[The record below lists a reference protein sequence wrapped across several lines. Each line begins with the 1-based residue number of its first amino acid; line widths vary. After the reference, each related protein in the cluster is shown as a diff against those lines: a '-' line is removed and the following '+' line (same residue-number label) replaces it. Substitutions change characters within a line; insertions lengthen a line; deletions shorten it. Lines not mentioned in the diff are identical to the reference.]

1 MRIFQGNE
9 LIFKFMLINVST
21 GIAMGVMNFII
32 PVYALSLN
40 ATSTEIG
47 LIKGISGIGDLLI
60 VLPAGILVDYFGSN
74 KMYSISAIFGA
85 AIIMSVSF
93 ATDPGLLLFIMVFFG
108 MSRTLRITL
117 LNADFFKNMSIIGLQ
132 KGGWF
137 KGSMTI
143 GGSFIGPIIGG
154 IAAIAMGFTS
164 YFVFTSASLLV
175 PLMVILTRS
184 NHRDNSLVKLKN
196 SSLIDASNH
205 YKSLIKNRMLVSTTI
220 IESVNSAFFITFT
233 TFITV
238 SIIRDMGLSPDIAAM
253 LITLKGAAAIF
264 VVFFC
269 GQLLRRNNNNLYL
282 FSFAVTIL
290 ALLLL
295 GMSKNILLLTVG
307 SVVTGIGSGF
317 LTLINF
323 TQVGNIEGEKGKIAG
338 IFSLGFGTGSIVG
351 PILGG
356 IIGDV
361 LGVQAIF
368 LAFTL
373 PFSAL
378 AFYTFMDGKK
388 PN

>member
-1 MRIFQGNE
+1 MRIFHGNE

-21 GIAMGVMNFII
+21 GIAMGMMNFII

-47 LIKGISGIGDLLI
+47 LIKGISGIGDLLV

-74 KMYSISAIFGA
+74 RMYSVSAIFGA

-93 ATDPGLLLFIMVFFG
+93 ATDPGLLLLIMVFFG
-108 MSRTLRITL
+108 MSRTLRITS
-117 LNADFFKNMSIIGLQ
+117 LNADFFKNMSTIGLQ

-137 KGSMTI
+137 KGSMTL

-164 YFVFTSASLLV
+164 YFAFTSAFLLV

-184 NHRDNSLVKLKN
+184 SRRNPIELKN
-196 SSLIDASNH
+196 PSLTDASNH
-205 YKSLIKNRMLVSTTI
+205 YKSLAKNRTLVSATV

-238 SIIRDMGLSPDIAAM
+238 LVIRDMGLSPDIAAT
-253 LITLKGAAAIF
+253 LITLKGGATVF

-295 GMSKNILLLTVG
+295 GMSKNTFLLAVA

-323 TQVGNIEGEKGKIAG
+323 TRVGNIEGEKGKIAG
-338 IFSLGFGTGSIVG
+338 IFSLGFGTGAIVG

-361 LGVQAIF
+361 FGIQAIF
-368 LAFTL
+368 LAFML
-373 PFSAL
+373 PFGAL
-378 AFYTFMDGKK
+378 ALYTFMDGRKR
-388 PN
+388 N

>member
-1 MRIFQGNE
+1 M
-9 LIFKFMLINVST
+9 KFMLINIST
-21 GIAMGVMNFII
+21 GIAMGMMNFII

-47 LIKGISGIGDLLI
+47 LIKGISGIGDMLV

-74 KMYSISAIFGA
+74 RMYSVSAVFGA

-93 ATDPGLLLFIMVFFG
+93 ATEPGLLLLIMVFFG
-108 MSRTLRITL
+108 MSRTLRITS
-117 LNADFFKNMSIIGLQ
+117 LNADFFKNMSTIGLQ

-137 KGSMTI
+137 KGSMTL

-154 IAAIAMGFTS
+154 IAAIVMGFTS
-164 YFVFTSASLLV
+164 YFAFTSAFLLV

-184 NHRDNSLVKLKN
+184 SRRNPIELKN
-196 SSLIDASNH
+196 PSLTDASNH
-205 YKSLIKNRMLVSTTI
+205 YKSLAKNRTLVSATI

-238 SIIRDMGLSPDIAAM
+238 LVIRDMGLSPDIAAT
-253 LITLKGAAAIF
+253 LITLKGGATVF

-269 GQLLRRNNNNLYL
+269 GQLLRRNNNSLYL
-282 FSFAVTIL
+282 FSFAITIL
-290 ALLLL
+290 SLLLL
-295 GMSKNILLLTVG
+295 GMSRNTFLLAVA

-323 TQVGNIEGEKGKIAG
+323 TRVGNIEGEKGKIAG
-338 IFSLGFGTGSIVG
+338 IFSLGFGTGAIVG

-361 LGVQAIF
+361 LGVQEIF
-368 LAFTL
+368 LAFIL
-373 PFSAL
+373 PFGAL
-378 AFYTFMDGKK
+378 ALYTFMDGRKQ
-388 PN
+388 N

>member
-9 LIFKFMLINVST
+9 LIFRFMLINIST
-21 GIAMGVMNFII
+21 GIAMGMMNFII

-47 LIKGISGIGDLLI
+47 LIKGISGIGDLLV

-74 KMYSISAIFGA
+74 RMYSISAVFGA

-93 ATDPGLLLFIMVFFG
+93 ATDPGLLLLIMVFFG
-108 MSRTLRITL
+108 MSRTLRITS
-117 LNADFFKNMSIIGLQ
+117 LNADFFKNMSTIGLQ

-137 KGSMTI
+137 KGSMTL

-164 YFVFTSASLLV
+164 YFAFTSAFLLV

-184 NHRDNSLVKLKN
+184 SRRNPIELKN
-196 SSLIDASNH
+196 SSLADASNH
-205 YKSLIKNRMLVSTTI
+205 YKSLARNRMLVSATV
-220 IESVNSAFFITFT
+220 IESVNSAFFISFT

-238 SIIRDMGLSPDIAAM
+238 LVIRDMGLSPDIAAT
-253 LITLKGAAAIF
+253 LITLKGGATVF

-282 FSFAVTIL
+282 FSFAITIL

-295 GMSKNILLLTVG
+295 GMSRNTFLLAVA

-323 TQVGNIEGEKGKIAG
+323 TRVGNIEGEKGKIAG
-338 IFSLGFGTGSIVG
+338 IFSLGFGTGAIVG

-361 LGVQAIF
+361 LGIQEIF
-368 LAFTL
+368 LAFIL
-373 PFSAL
+373 PFGAL
-378 AFYTFMDGKK
+378 AFYTFMDGRKR
-388 PN
+388 N